1 MRGEDAGAVEEF
13 SDQGYTVIRGV
24 LDADEVRRARAICAR
39 HLTGGDAEEMFTS
52 DFLDDDFLTDV
63 VLRERVVEAARR
75 LLGPRVVLYPN
86 ATARRNS
93 YVPWHVDSTFI
104 GPDAQHV
111 WTPGFVHV
119 QGGLYLQDNDPSC
132 GGGIDVIT
140 SSHLM
145 SFDGYGRFSADFGV
159 ADRTLA
165 RSSLRRTVD
174 TRAGDLI
181 LWHGR
186 LMHRST
192 PVGTDPGRDKLG
204 IFFSYGRD
212 ELSDNHRFL
221 QQIAKDSVR
230 TMNGIS
236 RRIPRLTQISRF
248 RYPDS
253 FPAEFVKKAENA
265 SVKVVSL

>member
-1 MRGEDAGAVEEF
+1 MSGDALDGF
-13 SDQGYTVIRGV
+13 SDQGYTVLRGL
-24 LDADEVRRARAICAR
+24 LDADEVRQAREICAR

-52 DFLDDDFLTDV
+52 DFLADDFLTEI
-63 VLRERVVEAARR
+63 VLRERVVDAARR

-104 GPDAQHV
+104 GPDARHV

-119 QGGLYLQDNDPSC
+119 QGGLYLQDNDPSH
-132 GGGIDVIT
+132 GGGVDVIAG
-140 SSHLM
+140 SHLM
-145 SFDGYGRFSADFGV
+145 SFDGYGRIPADFSV
-159 ADRTLA
+159 ADRTLGQ
-165 RSSLRRTVD
+165 SSLRRTVG
-174 TRAGDLI
+174 TRAGDLL

-192 PVGTDPGRDKLG
+192 PAVTAPGRDKLG

-212 ELSDNHRFL
+212 DLSDNHRFL

-236 RRIPRLTQISRF
+236 RRIPRLTEISRF
-248 RYPDS
+248 RYPDG

-265 SVKVVSL
+265 GVTVVSL